1 MDRRYKKAKNGLIAH
16 IYEHITGD
24 FIVNYMLDHG
34 MFYVTDFNTWPK
46 IYGDVGYYLSVT
58 YSKEAEK
65 LLKKAYLAFDK
76 SEFSYG
82 QIKRMAG
89 EIAVENHRLLV
100 KVDRSIF
107 KELEELHK
115 MSWKDISSLP
125 VNILLERNHVIF
137 LHKTSYIQFGEENKK
152 YFSTVLI
159 KFSINKKF
167 YESHPAKK
175 VLAILLLEAMS
186 YNLAHYLRQC
196 YIGYYR
202 KSEFKNDGNNVVN
215 KTKLEFLKSD
225 MPSKDELQKVCNT
238 FLESLTKDSE
248 TGYNNFIIHVK
259 NLLKESYKN
268 PKNQCFDTY
277 DMYELSGGIVMG
289 YEGWKSVADEG
300 IIKDLLLGI
309 KIEIDYQ

>member
-1 MDRRYKKAKNGLIAH
+1 M
-16 IYEHITGD
+16 
-24 FIVNYMLDHG
+24 
-34 MFYVTDFNTWPK
+34 
-46 IYGDVGYYLSVT
+46 
-58 YSKEAEK
+58 
-65 LLKKAYLAFDK
+65 
-76 SEFSYG
+76 
-82 QIKRMAG
+82 
-89 EIAVENHRLLV
+89 
-100 KVDRSIF
+100 
-107 KELEELHK
+107 
-115 MSWKDISSLP
+115 
-125 VNILLERNHVIF
+125 
-137 LHKTSYIQFGEENKK
+137 HKTSYIQFGEENKK

-159 KFSINKKF
+159 NFSINKKF

-215 KTKLEFLKSD
+215 KTKLEFLKSG
-225 MPSKDELQKVCNT
+225 MPSKDELQKVCDT

-277 DMYELSGGIVMG
+277 DMYELSDGIIMG
-289 YEGWKSVADEG
+289 YEGWKSVANEG
-300 IIKDLLLGI
+300 IIKDLLLSI
-309 KIEIDYQ
+309 KIELDYQ

>member
-1 MDRRYKKAKNGLIAH
+1 M
-16 IYEHITGD
+16 
-24 FIVNYMLDHG
+24 
-34 MFYVTDFNTWPK
+34 
-46 IYGDVGYYLSVT
+46 
-58 YSKEAEK
+58 
-65 LLKKAYLAFDK
+65 
-76 SEFSYG
+76 
-82 QIKRMAG
+82 
-89 EIAVENHRLLV
+89 
-100 KVDRSIF
+100 
-107 KELEELHK
+107 
-115 MSWKDISSLP
+115 
-125 VNILLERNHVIF
+125 
-137 LHKTSYIQFGEENKK
+137 HKTSYIQFGEENKK

-159 KFSINKKF
+159 NFSINKKF

-202 KSEFKNDGNNVVN
+202 KSEFKNDDNNITN

-238 FLESLTKDSE
+238 FLESLTKDNE
-248 TGYNNFIIHVK
+248 TGYNNFVIHVK

-289 YEGWKSVADEG
+289 YEGWKSVADEK